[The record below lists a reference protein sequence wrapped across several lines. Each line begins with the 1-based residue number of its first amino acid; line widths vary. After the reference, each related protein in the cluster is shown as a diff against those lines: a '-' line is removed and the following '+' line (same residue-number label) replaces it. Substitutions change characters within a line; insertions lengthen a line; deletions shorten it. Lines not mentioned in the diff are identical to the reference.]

1 MKATTLRWPA
11 LAAIATLALTAC
23 ATGTGNKDD
32 DGNVYDPNAEL
43 TGAFQIVGFGLGDE
57 IATVRYE
64 KAQEALGSDVDFE
77 VVEGGFD
84 IQQFLSSVAAGDP
97 PDIIRAN
104 RDQIG
109 SLAARG
115 ALLPLENCIV
125 GESIDM
131 SQYRE
136 NAIGQ
141 VTFDGKVYALP
152 EFSQVQLTM
161 ANSKLLADN
170 GLTIDD
176 VNGSDWDA
184 MRAANEALAS
194 APGGTIEV
202 IGLDSKLPEFFP
214 LWAKANGVDI
224 LSSDGKTA
232 NLNDPKAVE
241 ALEHAI
247 GIYED
252 QGGFPA
258 VKAYRDS
265 ADFFGGGNQFA
276 TDVLGAMFMEQWYVN
291 VLNDVSP
298 DATVAFD
305 TFRTPEGKPLAF
317 NNGNS
322 WAIPKGSANAPAA
335 CRFAMT
341 MTSVDAWVAAAEERV
356 KLRGADGKPF
366 TGLLT
371 ANTVADEQIRAMVT
385 DAGGDN
391 WNDAI
396 DAMYEANDNSFALPA
411 SPADAEFKSIWQ
423 DAVNRVLNG
432 EMTVQES
439 LDRGQ
444 NEAQDALDEGW
455 ADLEKRK

>member
-23 ATGTGNKDD
+23 ATGTGNQ
-32 DGNVYDPNAEL
+32 DGDTNVYDSSAEL

-64 KAQEALGSDVDFE
+64 KAQEALGEGVEFRL
-77 VVEGGFD
+77 VEGGLD
-84 IQQFLSSVAAGDP
+84 VQQFLSSIAAGDP
-97 PDIIRAN
+97 PDIIRTN

-115 ALLPLENCIV
+115 ALLPLEKCIE
-125 GESIDM
+125 GEGIDM
-131 SQYRE
+131 SEYRE
-136 NAIGQ
+136 NALAQ
-141 VTFDGKVYALP
+141 VTFNGSVYALP
-152 EFSQVQLTM
+152 AFSQVQLTM
-161 ANSKLLADN
+161 ANSALLEEA

-184 MRAANEALAS
+184 MSAANKALAK

-214 LWAKANGVDI
+214 LWAKANGADI
-224 LSSDGKTA
+224 LSADGKTA

-247 GIYED
+247 SIYDD

-298 DATVAFD
+298 DATVIFD
-305 TFRTPEGKPLAF
+305 TFRTPEGEPLAF
-317 NNGNS
+317 NNGS
-322 WAIPKGSANAPAA
+322 AWAIPAGAANAPAA
-335 CRFAMT
+335 CRFAKT
-341 MTSVDAWVAAAEERV
+341 MTSVEAWVAAAEKRV
-356 KLRGADGKPF
+356 ELRGAEGKPF

-371 ANTVADEQIRAMVT
+371 ANQAADEKIRTMVT

-391 WNDAI
+391 WNASI
-396 DAMYEANDNSFALPA
+396 EAMYLANDNSFALPA
-411 SPADAEFKSIWQ
+411 SPADAEFKVAWQ

-444 NEAQDALDEGW
+444 EEAQAALDQGW
-455 ADLEKRK
+455 ADMEKRD